1 MTGED
6 EIVVQGDV
14 CDSIID
20 FIQEKWPEVV
30 DTVTHDV
37 AALLCSVCLRLR
49 RRP

>member
-30 DTVTHDV
+30 DTVTRDV
-37 AALLCSVCLRLR
+37 AALLCCVCLRLR

>member
-14 CDSIID
+14 CDSID

-30 DTVTHDV
+30 DTVTRDV
-37 AALLCSVCLRLR
+37 AASLCCVCLRLR